1 MVSTTPF
8 QKVNLFQVGFLG
20 ELCCAVDDGERVL
33 NGLLHLSVHLVA
45 GVARAEVG
53 DLVGAA
59 AVVVARR
66 VLRGQRD
73 QGGGWKQA
81 EGCYRPCFSRLTLNL
96 FIFLLMFLTWLLTP
110 PGFKLGSLSPKSVV
124 MPARP
129 LDHHPQHHF
138 PKLALL

>member
-8 QKVNLFQVGFLG
+8 QKVNLFQVGLFS

-45 GVARAEVG
+45 GVARAEGG

-73 QGGGWKQA
+73 QGGGWKQV
-81 EGCYRPCFSRLTLNL
+81 EGCYRPCFFKANSLPLNRFTHVFQL
-96 FIFLLMFLTWLLTP
+96 AVNATRIQTRI
-110 PGFKLGSLSPKSVV
+110 GRD
-124 MPARP
+124 AR
-129 LDHHPQHHF
+129 
-138 PKLALL
+138 

>member
-1 MVSTTPF
+1 MCRYSSINKRAPAWAKF
-8 QKVNLFQVGFLG
+8 LLKRLELGRPHFKKFNLFQVGLLS

-73 QGGGWKQA
+73 QGGGWKQV
-81 EGCYRPCFSRLTLNL
+81 EDS
-96 FIFLLMFLTWLLTP
+96 
-110 PGFKLGSLSPKSVV
+110 
-124 MPARP
+124 
-129 LDHHPQHHF
+129 
-138 PKLALL
+138 